1 MELRENS
8 VDGDLIAFFDVDNTG
23 GWGEQV
29 QVSTKMNRKDRVDWF
44 STS

>member
-8 VDGDLIAFFDVDNTG
+8 VDGDLITFFDVDNTG

-29 QVSTKMNRKDRVDWF
+29 EVNQD
-44 STS
+44 